1 LGTTA
6 ETSGLR
12 ELVGP
17 GLVDQAE
24 FYRLDA
30 ARFLNQ
36 EQRAELGQFMTPAAV
51 SRLMGSFAGPAVED
65 IRLLDPGAGVGS
77 LSAAWIEEMLRRE
90 ILPRS
95 IHLTAFEIDHTLVK
109 YLRQTVSACRKA
121 CEQAGVLFDAK
132 VVEGDFIAQAAAALA
147 PGCLFGDR
155 PPRFDA
161 AILNPPYR
169 KISSH
174 SDARFHLRSV
184 GIETSNLYTAFLWLV
199 LLLLDDGAEF
209 VAITPRSF
217 CNGPYFRPF
226 RQALLREARITNIH
240 VFDSRSMAFQDDDV
254 LQENIIFRALKT
266 KEAGEAAIVS
276 VSHGPEDSNVM
287 HREVDPDELVSKDDP
302 DQIIHIVPDE
312 LESRIA
318 RRIRSFS
325 SSLDDLLIGVSTG
338 RVVDFRAKQFL
349 VTNGNSSD
357 VGEES
362 APLLYPMHFENGT
375 IFWPRDGRKPNS
387 IRVTAE
393 TRSLLVP
400 PGVYVLVKRFSA
412 KEEKRRVCAALC
424 QPSCLGATSA
434 AFENH
439 LNYYHENGRGLP
451 LALAKG
457 LTAYLNS
464 TLLDAY
470 FRQFSGHTQVNASDL
485 RGLPYPDR
493 YSLTRIGES
502 IGDTFPPQNEIDR
515 LISRE
520 LPNMTDNDLDPLQAK
535 QKLDEALEVLVALG
549 LPGGQQNERSALTL
563 LALIGVTPT
572 NGWKGAANPLMGIT
586 PIMEFAEKFF
596 GRKYAPNTR
605 ETFRRQT
612 MHQFVAAGIALYNP
626 DKRDRPVNSP
636 NAVYQ
641 IEPGLLKV
649 LRSFGSKEWDSK
661 LSAWLASVG
670 TLKARWARRRRMAKI
685 PLELPNGQRITLSPG
700 GQNVLVAEI
709 IHEFCPRF
717 VPGGLPVYV
726 GDTESKHAFFDSQ
739 LLDQLGIRLDAH
751 GKMPDIV
758 VYHAVKN
765 WLVLIEAVTSHGPVD
780 SKRRDELK
788 ALFSGSKAPL
798 VFVTA
803 FLDRKVMMKYLNEI
817 SWETEVWV
825 ADAPSHMI
833 HFNGERFLGPYDD

>member
-1 LGTTA
+1 
-6 ETSGLR
+6 
-12 ELVGP
+12 
-17 GLVDQAE
+17 
-24 FYRLDA
+24 
-30 ARFLNQ
+30 
-36 EQRAELGQFMTPAAV
+36 
-51 SRLMGSFAGPAVED
+51 
-65 IRLLDPGAGVGS
+65 
-77 LSAAWIEEMLRRE
+77 MLRRE
-90 ILPRS
+90 TPPPRS
-95 IHLTAFEIDHTLVK
+95 IQLTAFEIDPALVT
-109 YLRQTVSACRKA
+109 YLRQTVAACRKA

-132 VVEGDFIAQAAAALA
+132 VVEGDFIAEATNALA
-147 PGCLFGDR
+147 PGRLFGDG

-169 KISSH
+169 KISSR
-174 SDARFHLRSV
+174 SDARLQLRSV

-199 LLLLDDGAEF
+199 LLLLDDGAEL

-226 RQALLREARITNIH
+226 RDALLRKTRIANIH
-240 VFDSRSMAFQDDDV
+240 VFDSRSTAFQDDDV
-254 LQENIIFRALKT
+254 LQENVIFRAVKT
-266 KEAGEAAIVS
+266 KATGEATIVS
-276 VSHGPEDSNVM
+276 ASQGPEDSNVTR
-287 HREVDPDELVSKDDP
+287 REVAPDELVSKDDP
-302 DQIIHIVPDE
+302 DQVIHIVADE

-325 SSLDDLLIGVSTG
+325 SSLDNLGVDVSTG
-338 RVVDFRAKQFL
+338 RVVGFRAKQFL
-349 VTNGNSSD
+349 VANCDSPD
-357 VGEES
+357 AGEET

-375 IFWPRDGRKPNS
+375 ILWPRDGRKPNN

-400 PGVYVLVKRFSA
+400 PGAYVLVKRFSA

-424 QPSCLGATSA
+424 HPDCLGGTSA

-439 LNYYHENGRGLP
+439 LNYYHENGGGLP
-451 LALAKG
+451 PALAKG

-464 TLLDAY
+464 TLVDAY

-493 YSLTRIGES
+493 RTLTRIGEA
-502 IGDTFPPQNEIDR
+502 IGDTFPPQNELDH

-520 LPNMTDNDLDPLQAK
+520 LPHMTDNDLDPLQAK
-535 QKLDEALEVLVALG
+535 QRLEEALGVLVALG
-549 LPGGQQNERSALTL
+549 LPVGQQNERSALTL
-563 LALIGVTPT
+563 LAMIGVTPA
-572 NGWKGAANPLMGIT
+572 NGWKCASDPLMGIT

-626 DKRDRPVNSP
+626 DKPDRPVNSP
-636 NAVYQ
+636 YAVYQ

-649 LRSFGSKEWDSK
+649 LRSFGSKQWDRK
-661 LSAWLASVG
+661 LCAWLASVD
-670 TLKARWARRRRMAKI
+670 TLRVRWARKRRMAKI
-685 PLELPNGQRITLSPG
+685 PLELPNGRRIALSPG

-726 GDTESKHAFFDSQ
+726 GDTESKHAFFDAQ
-739 LLDQLGIRLDAH
+739 LLNQLEVELDPH

-758 VYHAVKN
+758 VYHADKN

-788 ALFSGSKAPL
+788 ALFSGSTAPL

-803 FLDRKVMMKYLNEI
+803 FLDRKAMMKYLNEI

-833 HFNGERFLGPYDD
+833 HFNGERFLGPYGD